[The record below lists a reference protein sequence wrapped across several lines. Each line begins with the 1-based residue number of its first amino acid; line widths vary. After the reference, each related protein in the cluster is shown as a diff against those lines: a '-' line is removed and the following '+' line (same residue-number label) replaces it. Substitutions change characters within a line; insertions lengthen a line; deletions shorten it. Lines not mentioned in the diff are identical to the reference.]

1 MKDITKKDVELLVD
15 LLDGTVK
22 MNDADRKS
30 LVYDMRMAILR
41 NRWDGES
48 FAGSELC
55 ELKKQIDELEDENT
69 ELKEKIDDL
78 Q

>member
-41 NRWDGES
+41 NRWDNES
-48 FAGSELC
+48 FAGGEIAELR
-55 ELKKQIDELEDENT
+55 KQIDELEDENT
-69 ELKEKIDDL
+69 ELKEQIDDL
-78 Q
+78 R